1 MAKFTKNDPKFY
13 SHVWCAQDLTTTR
26 HPSISCLLN
35 FFLFATVSN
44 TQPHCLFFFCPTL
57 ALSVELSALA
67 LCALATLDAVKRAA
81 TLLGALVDVPDD
93 VEPLVDA
100 LFLQNLEE

>member
-26 HPSISCLLN
+26 HPSISCLLK

-67 LCALATLDAVKRAA
+67 LRALATLDAVEQAA
-81 TLLGALVDVPDD
+81 TLFGDLVDVPDD
-93 VEPLVDA
+93 AAPLFDV
-100 LFLQNLEE
+100 LFFRNLEE